1 MATEHRTHNQT
12 APERREAVI
21 DAAITEFAER
31 GLHGTATEDIA
42 RRAGISQPYIF
53 RLFGTKKDLFLAA
66 ANRVCDRITA
76 MFEQAASQAEADGV
90 DVLEAMGTSFYQLI
104 ADREELL
111 MMLHSFAAGADLEVQ
126 AVVRTRYEDLF
137 EWVKRRAG
145 IDGPAARGFFATGM
159 LMSVAR
165 AMDAPR
171 ILGVPDWET
180 LGRAGCPRMGITY
193 PSTES
198 E

>member
-1 MATEHRTHNQT
+1 MLTEQRTHNQT

-53 RLFGTKKDLFLAA
+53 RLFGTKKELFLAA

-76 MFEQAASQAEADGV
+76 MFDQAASQAEADGGN
-90 DVLEAMGTSFYQLI
+90 VLEAMAESFNQLLT
-104 ADREELL
+104 DREELL
-111 MMLHSFAAGADLEVQ
+111 MMLHSFAAGADPEVQ
-126 AVVRTRYEDLF
+126 AVVRARYEDLF
-137 EWVKRRAG
+137 ERVKRRAG
-145 IDGPAARGFFATGM
+145 IDDSVARGFFAIGM
-159 LMSVAR
+159 LLSVVR

-171 ILGVPDWET
+171 ILGFPDWEAFSR
-180 LGRAGCPRMGITY
+180 GDCPTMQITY
-193 PSTES
+193 PFIPTE
-198 E
+198 

>member
-1 MATEHRTHNQT
+1 MATEQRTHNQT

-21 DAAITEFAER
+21 GAAITEFAER

-66 ANRVCDRITA
+66 ANRVCDRIIA
-76 MFEQAASQAEADGV
+76 MFEQAATQAEADGV
-90 DVLEAMGTSFYQLI
+90 DVLDAMGASFYQLLT
-104 ADREELL
+104 DREELL
-111 MMLHSFAAGADLEVQ
+111 MMLHSFAAGADPEVQ
-126 AVVRTRYEDLF
+126 AVVRARYEDLF

-145 IDGPAARGFFATGM
+145 IDDPAARGFFAIGM
-159 LMSVAR
+159 LLSVVR

-171 ILGVPDWET
+171 ILGFPDWEAFS
-180 LGRAGCPRMGITY
+180 RIDCPAMQLTF
-193 PSTES
+193 PFTQVE
-198 E
+198 